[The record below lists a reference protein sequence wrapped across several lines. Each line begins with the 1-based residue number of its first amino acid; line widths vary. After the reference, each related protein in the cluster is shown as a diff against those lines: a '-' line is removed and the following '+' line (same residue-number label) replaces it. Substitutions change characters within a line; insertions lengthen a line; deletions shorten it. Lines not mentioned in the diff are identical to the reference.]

1 MEKKR
6 FLSTI
11 KTILPAFLLFT
22 ATSATAQ
29 NKEVTKQNEV
39 GYQQMHSAKLEN
51 QKDGLYA
58 DGIKLKMNL
67 SVLEEANASREDF
80 DINEIPAEDLY
91 GGIWNNSY
99 VHAYGG
105 LKNVPDSFKVNLT
118 NFTMPFEG
126 KMTSNFGRRGRRYHY
141 GVDLKVQVGD
151 TIYAAFDGKVRVKK
165 FERAGY
171 GYYVV
176 LRHVNGL
183 ETVYGHLSKFLVEE
197 DQYVKSGEPIALGGN
212 TGRSTGSH
220 LHFETRFLG
229 KPINPN
235 YIVDFENFVCHKD
248 DFLITNS
255 SFHKTTQS
263 SRVLVTSANYKVPTP
278 PKTTASASGPNKYV
292 DGDVKYYRIKNG
304 DTLGAIARRN
314 GTTISK
320 LCKLNNITTR
330 TTLRIGKSLR
340 IS

>member
-1 MEKKR
+1 MEKKTI
-6 FLSTI
+6 LSTI
-11 KTILPAFLLFT
+11 KTVLPIFALFV
-22 ATSATAQ
+22 ASSAMAQ
-29 NKEVTKQNEV
+29 DKNEEKQNEL
-39 GYQQMHSAKLEN
+39 GYQQFHSTGLET
-51 QKDGLYA
+51 QQGLFA

-67 SVLEEANASREDF
+67 SVLEEANSENEF
-80 DINEIPAEDLY
+80 DINEIPADDLY

-99 VHAYGG
+99 VHAYGA
-105 LKNVPDSFKVNLT
+105 LKNAPDSFKVNLSD
-118 NFTMPFEG
+118 FTMPFEG
-126 KMTSNFGRRGRRYHY
+126 RMTSNFGRRGRRYHY

-151 TIYAAFDGKVRVKK
+151 TIYAAFDGKVRVKS

-197 DQYVKSGEPIALGGN
+197 DQFVKSGEPIALGGN

-235 YIVDFENFVCHKD
+235 FIVDFNNFTCHKD
-248 DFLITNS
+248 EFIVNSS

-263 SRVLVTSANYKVPTP
+263 SRVLITSPNYKTPTP
-278 PKTTASASGPNKYV
+278 SAVTASAEPNKFV
-292 DGDVKYYRIKNG
+292 DGDVKYYRIKSG

-320 LCKLNNITTR
+320 LCSLNNITTK
-330 TTLRIGKSLR
+330 TTLRIGRSLR
-340 IS
+340 VS

>member
-1 MEKKR
+1 MEKKKIM
-6 FLSTI
+6 STI
-11 KTILPAFLLFT
+11 KAAVPAILLFT
-22 ATSATAQ
+22 ATSAFAQ
-29 NKEVTKQNEV
+29 VKEQPKQADVN
-39 GYQQMHSAKLEN
+39 YQQLHSGNLDT
-51 QKDGLYA
+51 QQGLFA

-67 SVLEEANASREDF
+67 SVLEEANANREEF
-80 DINEIPAEDLY
+80 DVNEIPSDELY

-99 VHAYGG
+99 VHAYGA
-105 LKNVPDSFKVNLT
+105 LKNAPDSFKVDLT

-126 KMTSNFGRRGRRYHY
+126 RMTSNFGTRGRRYHN

-165 FERAGY
+165 FERRGY

-197 DQYVKSGEPIALGGN
+197 DQFVKSGDPIALGGN

-235 YIVDFENFVCHKD
+235 FIVDFANFTCHKD
-248 DFLITNS
+248 EFIVSNN
-255 SFHKTTQS
+255 SFHKTRQS
-263 SRVLVTSANYKVPTP
+263 SRTIITSPNYKAPEPQRTV
-278 PKTTASASGPNKYV
+278 ASSGPNKFV

-314 GTTISK
+314 GTTITN

-330 TTLRIGKSLR
+330 TTLRIGRSLR

>member
-1 MEKKR
+1 MEKKKI
-6 FLSTI
+6 LSTI
-11 KTILPAFLLFT
+11 KAAIPAFLLLT
-22 ATSATAQ
+22 ATSAFAQ
-29 NKEVTKQNEV
+29 EKDKPKQADVT
-39 GYQQMHSAKLEN
+39 YQQLHSGNLES
-51 QKDGLYA
+51 QQGLFA

-67 SVLEEANASREDF
+67 SVLEEANASREEF
-80 DINEIPAEDLY
+80 DINDIPADDLY
-91 GGIWNNSY
+91 GGIWNNSG
-99 VHAYGG
+99 VHTYGA
-105 LKNVPDSFKVNLT
+105 LKSLPDSFKIDLT
-118 NFTMPFEG
+118 RFTMPFEG
-126 KMTSNFGRRGRRYHY
+126 RMTSNFGTRGRRYHY

-151 TIYAAFDGKVRVKK
+151 TIYAAFDGKVRMTKY
-165 FERAGY
+165 ERRGY

-176 LRHVNGL
+176 MRHVNGL

-197 DQYVKSGEPIALGGN
+197 DQFVKTGEPIGLGGN

-235 YIVDFENFVCHKD
+235 FIVDFENFTCHKD
-248 DFLITNS
+248 EFIVSNA

-263 SRVLVTSANYKVPTP
+263 SRKLVTSPNYKVPTP
-278 PKTTASASGPNKYV
+278 PTSVAKSSEHNKFV
-292 DGDVKYYRIKNG
+292 DGEVKYYRIKSG

-314 GTTISK
+314 GTTINQ
-320 LCKLNNITTR
+320 LCKLNNITTK

>member
-11 KTILPAFLLFT
+11 KTILPTFLLFT
-22 ATSATAQ
+22 AFTASAQ
-29 NKEVTKQNEV
+29 NNDKSTQNEV
-39 GYQQMHSAKLEN
+39 GYQQLHSTGLES
-51 QKDGLYA
+51 QQGLFA

-67 SVLEEANASREDF
+67 SVLEDANASREEF
-80 DINEIPAEDLY
+80 DVNEIPADDLY

-99 VHAYGG
+99 VHAYGAI
-105 LKNVPDSFKVNLT
+105 KNAPDTFKIDLS

-126 KMTSNFGRRGRRYHY
+126 HMTSNFGRRGRRYHY
-141 GVDLKVQVGD
+141 GVDIKVQVGD

-197 DQYVKSGEPIALGGN
+197 DQFVRSGEPIALGGN

-235 YIVDFENFVCHKD
+235 FIVDFENFVCHKD
-248 DFLITNS
+248 EFLVTNS

-263 SRVLVTSANYKVPTP
+263 SRVLVTSPNYKVPTP
-278 PKTTASASGPNKYV
+278 PKAVAKEGPNKFV
-292 DGDVKYYRIKNG
+292 DGDVKYYRIKSG

-314 GTTISK
+314 GTTITN
-320 LCKLNNITTR
+320 LCKLNNITTK
-330 TTLRIGKSLR
+330 TTLRIGRSLR
-340 IS
+340 VS